1 MVTRKTRNYKE
12 KKTMTTFGQFIL
24 PLTVIMAVALLFFS
38 VKLFFFNSNNID
50 DIVLNEQVVTKNETV
65 LVASEEKAA
74 DEPVPDTSVKKKI
87 DIKPAQPVEVKKEAP
102 KKENITTALPSLKTP
117 VKPSETAK
125 VTVVKV
131 EKPQEA
137 SVQKTARWD
146 IQIGA
151 FTSKEYALQLIE
163 TEKAKGYSVY
173 LVEGIKDG
181 SPFYK
186 VRVKNPKTGKEAA
199 VALSKKLEDEGQPV
213 FLVEIK

>member
-1 MVTRKTRNYKE
+1 MVTRKSRNYKE

-38 VKLFFFNSNNID
+38 VKLFFFNSNEIEN
-50 DIVLNEQVVTKNETV
+50 VVSNEQVVNKNENV
-65 LVASEEKAA
+65 PVASQKKVA
-74 DEPVPDTSVKKKI
+74 DKPVPDMPAKKKI

-102 KKENITTALPSLKTP
+102 KKENITTALPPLKAP